1 MSVEWR
7 YPAELL
13 EALADLGLV
22 PSPQTHPRAV
32 RDALNG
38 LYRYELRRLRDRF
51 LAHQMEKPDYV
62 GQVVGLRKKYWP
74 LSLLPEVWERVCA
87 PPAGVTPPAPAPTEG
102 QC

>member
-13 EALADLGLV
+13 EALASFGLA
-22 PSPQTHPRAV
+22 PSSRTQPRAV
-32 RDALNG
+32 RAALNG
-38 LYRYELRRLRDRF
+38 LYRYELRRLRDRL
-51 LAHQMEKPDYV
+51 LAGQIEKPDYV
-62 GQVVGLRKKYWP
+62 GQVIGLRKKYWP

-87 PPAGVTPPAPAPTEG
+87 VTPPAPAPSEG